1 MEENVR
7 VWTLLPWQWRDQ
19 ESCAPTDKSSLNC
32 YFDSA
37 ELLCNKDAQ
46 LNDATASYK
55 VSSPYLVNC
64 SSILSSQEQVAAFRA
79 AAVEYLFASVSPLVI
94 QEAER
99 QLNLVFK
106 EGVPPDLITVQIR
119 WGDKQK
125 EMKLLPAQDYVK
137 GVQRILEKRNN
148 SSSPVSLYLATED
161 PKAVQA
167 FRQAAPTEWTIH
179 VDQYFHDMLP
189 LRNETNVYN
198 QGPKTARATN
208 GRAGLVALG
217 SLLVAMEAN
226 DFVLT
231 TASNWSRL
239 MNELR
244 KNILDPQCNKC
255 TSMVDL
261 KYGEW

>member
-1 MEENVR
+1 M
-7 VWTLLPWQWRDQ
+7 
-19 ESCAPTDKSSLNC
+19 
-32 YFDSA
+32 
-37 ELLCNKDAQ
+37 
-46 LNDATASYK
+46 
-55 VSSPYLVNC
+55 
-64 SSILSSQEQVAAFRA
+64 
-79 AAVEYLFASVSPLVI
+79 EYLFARVSSLVI

-106 EGVPPDLITVQIR
+106 QGIPPDLITVQIR

-125 EMKLLPAQDYVK
+125 EMKLVPAHDYVNC
-137 GVQRILEKRNN
+137 VQQILDRRNN
-148 SSSPVSLYLATED
+148 PSSSSSSSSSSAVSVYLATED
-161 PKAVQA
+161 PKAVEA
-167 FRQAAPTEWTIH
+167 FRHAAPKEWTIH

-244 KNILDPQCNKC
+244 KNVLDPQCNKC
-255 TSMVDL
+255 TTMVDL

>member
-1 MEENVR
+1 M
-7 VWTLLPWQWRDQ
+7 
-19 ESCAPTDKSSLNC
+19 
-32 YFDSA
+32 
-37 ELLCNKDAQ
+37 
-46 LNDATASYK
+46 
-55 VSSPYLVNC
+55 
-64 SSILSSQEQVAAFRA
+64 
-79 AAVEYLFASVSPLVI
+79 EYLFASVTPLVI

-106 EGVPPDLITVQIR
+106 KGVPPNLITVQIR

-125 EMKLLPAQDYVK
+125 EMKLLPAHAYVK
-137 GVQRILEKRNN
+137 GVQRLIEKRRNN
-148 SSSPVSLYLATED
+148 ASLLPVSIYLATED
-161 PKAVQA
+161 PKAVEA
-167 FRQAAPTEWTIH
+167 FRRAAPQEWTIH

-189 LRNETNVYN
+189 LRNERDVYN